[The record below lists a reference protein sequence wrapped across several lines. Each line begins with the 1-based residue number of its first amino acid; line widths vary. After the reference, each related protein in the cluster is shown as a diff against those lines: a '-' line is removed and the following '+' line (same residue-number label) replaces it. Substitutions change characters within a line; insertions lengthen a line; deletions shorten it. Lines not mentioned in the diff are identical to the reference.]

1 MPKVGSIVES
11 SVLAKVSSSPKTLQH
26 FAITIGRNRIFYT
39 RKLSWFVQ
47 ILDFVPGIT
56 DGRGRKREPSELKD
70 VVVANAQQRNAFL
83 CVLNSTLFY
92 WLLTVW
98 SDCRNLNKREVLG
111 VPFNFDSLD
120 PRSRAELDKLAGL
133 LMDDFQENS
142 KILEMNYTNWGMM
155 KIQCIYP
162 KHSKSILDEI
172 DAVLAEHYGF
182 TPEELDFIV
191 NYDIKYRLG
200 RGGDEEERE

>member
-1 MPKVGSIVES
+1 MSDAP
-11 SVLAKVSSSPKTLQH
+11 
-26 FAITIGRNRIFYT
+26 

-56 DGRGRKREPSELKD
+56 DGRGRKREPSELKE
-70 VVVANAQQRNAFL
+70 VVVATEQHRNAFL

-111 VPFNFDSLD
+111 VPFNFDEANSSM
-120 PRSRAELDKLAGL
+120 RSKLDKLAGL
-133 LMDDFQENS
+133 LMSDFQENS
-142 KILEMNYTNWGMM
+142 RILEMNYAKWGMM

-162 KHSKSILDEI
+162 KHSKPILDEI
-172 DAVLAEHYGF
+172 DTVLAGHYGF
-182 TPEELDFIV
+182 TAEELDFIL
-191 NYDIKYRLG
+191 NYDIKYSLG
-200 RGGDEEERE
+200 RDAETKEED